1 MYSWARNEWSLK
13 LQYIL
18 HIMIL
23 ISLNFMR
30 LEDFTVTKSDTIVLG
45 YQKVLSFL
53 HFNKAESVAW
63 ISVLYH

>member
-1 MYSWARNEWSLK
+1 
-13 LQYIL
+13 
-18 HIMIL
+18 MIL

-45 YQKVLSFL
+45 YQKMLSFL